1 MFESVPKYQQWLEQN
16 LNQQAA
22 VAGSV
27 HLVRDGALHL
37 VAARNLPPPVLAAV
51 AVVPEG
57 KGMAG
62 LAMQRKI
69 PVSTCNLQTDE
80 SGDVRPGARAV
91 QAQAAIAV
99 PVLDG
104 AQGVSAVVG
113 YAWGD
118 QRELDETLR
127 QHLSRQAQDLM
138 HLL

>member
-27 HLVRDGALHL
+27 HLVRDGVLHL

-51 AVVPEG
+51 AQVPNG

-69 PVSTCNLQTDE
+69 PVSTCNLQSDN

-99 PVLDG
+99 PVLDA
-104 AQGVSAVVG
+104 AQQVCAVVG

-118 QRELDETLR
+118 ERELPETL
-127 QHLSRQAQDLM
+127 HKELSSQAHDLM